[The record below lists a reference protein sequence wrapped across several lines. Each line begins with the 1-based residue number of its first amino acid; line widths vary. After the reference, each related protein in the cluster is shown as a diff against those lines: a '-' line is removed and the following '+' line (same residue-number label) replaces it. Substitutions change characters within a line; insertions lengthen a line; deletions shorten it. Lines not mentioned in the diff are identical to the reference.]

1 MKTTQNRPPK
11 AGVSLVKLLETT
23 NHLLPRQGIGIE
35 IDPAYCAL
43 ALKRLRLEAHLD
55 QPGLMVT
62 RTP

>member
-1 MKTTQNRPPK
+1 M
-11 AGVSLVKLLETT
+11 VKLLETT
-23 NHLLPRQGIGIE
+23 NHRLPRQGIGIE